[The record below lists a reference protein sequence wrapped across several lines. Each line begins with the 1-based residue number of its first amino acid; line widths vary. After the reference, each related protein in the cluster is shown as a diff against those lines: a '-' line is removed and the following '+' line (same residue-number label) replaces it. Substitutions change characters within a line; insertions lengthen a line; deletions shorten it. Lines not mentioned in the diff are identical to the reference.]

1 MKKLGIFLSTVL
13 LAIAFSCNDSN
24 LTEKNEIKIDEKGI
38 ETLINYIDFN
48 VDYLASINF
57 KDYDNAELTAKIIAD
72 NNIAFEKQYGV
83 SIASNSS
90 NARVSTEQQSYVTSM
105 DAEVSQK
112 LTEFAKNSADQ
123 NDYLSKLSDLKTEI
137 YSYNASLS
145 EKQILINRI
154 VFIERLVGY
163 MEAKAVVA
171 ESKKPSVSNPNA
183 KVDPKNPP
191 AKDCGWWCSW
201 GKCAASIVGGSMTGG
216 AAGCAA
222 VGGLGAMIGTAV
234 AGAPGTAAG
243 GIGGCVAGG
252 IVGFIGGGL
261 TGAVLAC

>member
-48 VDYLASINF
+48 VDYLASIDF
-57 KDYDNAELTAKIIAD
+57 KDYGNTELTGKIIAN

-83 SIASNSS
+83 SIASNSG
-90 NARVSTEQQSYVTSM
+90 NARVSTEQQFYVTSM
-105 DAEVSQK
+105 DAEISQK
-112 LTEFAKNSADQ
+112 LTEFAKSSADQ

-145 EKQILINRI
+145 EKQILMNKI
-154 VFIERLVGY
+154 VFVERLVGY

-171 ESKKPSVSNPNA
+171 ESKRTLISNPNA

-191 AKDCGWWCSW
+191 AKECNWWCSW
-201 GKCAASIVGGSMTGG
+201 GKCAAGIVGGAVTGAATLGLGG
-216 AAGCAA
+216 AAVGTVALPIIGTVSAGA
-222 VGGLGAMIGTAV
+222 VGAV
-234 AGAPGTAAG
+234 AGA
-243 GIGGCVAGG
+243 
-252 IVGFIGGGL
+252 IGGGL
-261 TGAVLAC
+261 TGAVAAC